1 MKVLITGGSGLI
13 GKVLTQ
19 FLKDAG
25 HDVAIL
31 TRKVNPKLKVK
42 QYQWDPRV
50 HEIDSEAL
58 FNVDCI
64 IHLAGANIAEKRW
77 TKKRWEEMYSSR
89 VASAEFLFEKVKEDQ
104 IPLKSFISS
113 SAIGWYGADTSEQ
126 VFTEEAACADDIL
139 GDLSLAWEAAADS
152 FSDIGCSVSKVRTGI
167 VLTHGGGALPKMMK
181 PILFGMGSPI
191 GSGMQ
196 YMPWIHMDDLCAIYK
211 QLLEQKLPAGV
222 YNGVSPEHVTNKDLT
237 RLLAKVL
244 QRPLWLPNV
253 PSFVLSLIFG
263 KMAVILLNGS
273 RVSADKLIEKGF
285 QFKYP
290 KTLAALE
297 DVLNK

>member
-167 VLTHGGGALPKMMK
+167 VLTNGGGALPKMMK

>member
-167 VLTHGGGALPKMMK
+167 VLTHEGGALPKMMK

>member
-1 MKVLITGGSGLI
+1 LKVLITGGSGLI

-167 VLTHGGGALPKMMK
+167 VLTHEGGALPKMMK

>member
-31 TRKVNPKLKVK
+31 TRRLDLNSGVTQYLWNPNRK
-42 QYQWDPRV
+42 
-50 HEIDSEAL
+50 EIDAEAL
-58 FNVDCI
+58 SGVDAI

-126 VFTEEAACADDIL
+126 LFTEEAACADDIL
-139 GDLSLAWEAAADS
+139 GDLSKAWEAAADS

-167 VLTHGGGALPKMMK
+167 VLTHEGGALPKMMK

-273 RVSADKLIEKGF
+273 RVSADKLIENGF

-290 KTLAALE
+290 KTLEALE
-297 DVLNK
+297 EILSN

>member
-1 MKVLITGGSGLI
+1 LKVLITGGSGLI

-152 FSDIGCSVSKVRTGI
+152 FSDIGFSVSKVRTGI
-167 VLTHGGGALPKMMK
+167 VLTHEGGALPKMMK

>member
-1 MKVLITGGSGLI
+1 MI

-167 VLTHGGGALPKMMK
+167 VLTNGGGALPKMMK

>member
-167 VLTHGGGALPKMMK
+167 VLTNGGGALPKM
-181 PILFGMGSPI
+181 I
-191 GSGMQ
+191 
-196 YMPWIHMDDLCAIYK
+196 
-211 QLLEQKLPAGV
+211 
-222 YNGVSPEHVTNKDLT
+222 
-237 RLLAKVL
+237 
-244 QRPLWLPNV
+244 
-253 PSFVLSLIFG
+253 
-263 KMAVILLNGS
+263 
-273 RVSADKLIEKGF
+273 
-285 QFKYP
+285 
-290 KTLAALE
+290 
-297 DVLNK
+297 

>member
-1 MKVLITGGSGLI
+1 MERF
-13 GKVLTQ
+13 LTQ

-152 FSDIGCSVSKVRTGI
+152 FSDIGCSVFES
-167 VLTHGGGALPKMMK
+167 
-181 PILFGMGSPI
+181 
-191 GSGMQ
+191 
-196 YMPWIHMDDLCAIYK
+196 
-211 QLLEQKLPAGV
+211 
-222 YNGVSPEHVTNKDLT
+222 
-237 RLLAKVL
+237 
-244 QRPLWLPNV
+244 
-253 PSFVLSLIFG
+253 
-263 KMAVILLNGS
+263 
-273 RVSADKLIEKGF
+273 
-285 QFKYP
+285 
-290 KTLAALE
+290 
-297 DVLNK
+297 